1 VGRKEELDDLI
12 AAFDHLVHAEHP
24 NPQRVGCPG
33 PTALASLAKD
43 PGTLE
48 TEPILDHVRQCAACL
63 DELRD
68 LRRSSKLSPQDG

>member
-12 AAFDHLVHAEHP
+12 AAFDRLVHAEHP

-63 DELRD
+63 DELRN
-68 LRRSSKLSPQDG
+68 LRMPRKRSQQQ